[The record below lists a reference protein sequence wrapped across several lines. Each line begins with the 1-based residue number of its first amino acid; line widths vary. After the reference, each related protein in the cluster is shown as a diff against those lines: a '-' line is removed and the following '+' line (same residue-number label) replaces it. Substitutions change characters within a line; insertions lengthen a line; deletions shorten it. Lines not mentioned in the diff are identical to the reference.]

1 MFGKNIKK
9 IRNVKGLSQ
18 QAFAEMFDLKRAALG
33 AYEEGRSNPKLE
45 TVLKI
50 ANHFHIGVDELLST
64 ELTVNRL
71 LHFNDSIT
79 TNTADLKIEV
89 FAQIPCITEALQ
101 ADFIQ
106 HHNKK
111 SFTDKMPRLHLPLGS
126 DAGYMAYTISGLE
139 MTWQGKGFFPKDI
152 VIGKKVA
159 AADWP
164 ALPQGALLLV
174 LTGGRLV
181 FRRAFLQNNRLQ
193 LRADYEHME
202 PIEIAVQ
209 DIVCLWE
216 ICHVFH
222 YRIPPKND
230 ALEERLAMLEKEILA
245 VKNTS
250 Q

>member
-71 LHFNDSIT
+71 LRFNDSIT
-79 TNTADLKIEV
+79 TNTTDLQIEV

-111 SFTDKMPRLHLPLGS
+111 SFTDKMPRLHLPLQN
-126 DAGYMAYTISGLE
+126 DLGYIAYTVSNLE

-152 VIGKKVA
+152 VIGKKIESTV
-159 AADWP
+159 WSSIKT
-164 ALPQGALLLV
+164 GALVLV
-174 LTGGRLV
+174 LTGGRLI
-181 FRRAFLQNNRLQ
+181 FRRAFVQNDKLV
-193 LRADYEHME
+193 LEADYEHVD
-202 PIEIAVQ
+202 PIELALQ
-209 DIVCLWE
+209 DIVSLWE

-222 YRIPPKND
+222 YRLPAKTEI
-230 ALEERLAMLEKEILA
+230 LEDRLALLEKEILA
-245 VKNTS
+245 MKKG
-250 Q
+250 